1 MTTYTQKDILK
12 CSIVGDYKF
21 YIQTDYA
28 PGMPWSEE
36 HCPRFRYKTDA
47 KEWIKLAEVFA
58 HSASQVPAGY
68 DVIYGWK

>member
-1 MTTYTQKDILK
+1 MKNYTQKDILN

-21 YIQTDYA
+21 YVQTYHST
-28 PGMPWSEE
+28 GTPWSEE
-36 HCPRFRYKTDA
+36 NCPRFRYEADA

-58 HSASQVPAGY
+58 HSTSQVPAGY